1 MTLEWWGP
9 VLVITW
15 LPVEAMGRLAAC
27 APATRAE
34 TEVLAALMAGARVC
48 LGRDALAYRRYRHT
62 APPGV
67 YRACVAL
74 ERQLREMGIGRLP
87 SGWDRGEGHAAGTG
101 GR

>member
-1 MTLEWWGP
+1 MTLEWRGE

-27 APATRAE
+27 APATPAE
-34 TEVLAALMAGARVC
+34 AEVLAALLAGARVC
-48 LGRDALAYRRYRHT
+48 LDREALAYRRYRKT

-74 ERQLREMGIGRLP
+74 ERRLREMGIGRAP
-87 SGWDRGEGHAAGTG
+87 PRHRRGEHHAAGTG
-101 GR
+101 DR